1 MDGGQVDG
9 QEIMVTMCKPSRA
22 GAARGGGGG
31 GGARHK
37 FDHDERKRFASLA

>member
-31 GGARHK
+31 ARHK